1 MIRHRSNRTTHIFPA
16 ERDRARDFGFERKG
30 SGGRLTVGLLGG
42 SFNPAHDGHRY
53 ISEQAL
59 KRLRLDQVWW
69 LVSPQN
75 PLKAR
80 EGMASHAERM
90 ASARSV
96 ARHPRIRVSD
106 IESRIGLS
114 HTADVLVRLR
124 ERYPRIRFVWLMGAD
139 NLATIHRW
147 KHWHKIFTAIPI
159 AVFARPSY
167 DSRALA
173 GLAATRFSA
182 ARLAERKAASL
193 AYREPPAWVFLA
205 IRRHPAS
212 ATAIRAREGFSGS

>member
-1 MIRHRSNRTTHIFPA
+1 MFDPPQSLF
-16 ERDRARDFGFERKG
+16 RATAGVR
-30 SGGRLTVGLLGG
+30 GGRLAIGLLGG

-90 ASARSV
+90 ASARAV

-106 IESRIGLS
+106 IESRLGVA
-114 HTADVLVRLR
+114 HTAEVLARLQR
-124 ERYPRIRFVWLMGAD
+124 RHPRCRFVWLMGAD

-147 KHWHKIFTAIPI
+147 RNWRQIFMRVPI

-173 GLAATRFSA
+173 GLAATRFQA
-182 ARLAERKAASL
+182 ARLPERKASSL
-193 AYREPPAWVFLA
+193 ANREPPAWVFLA

-212 ATAIRAREGFSGS
+212 ATAIRARRDFPAS

>member
-1 MIRHRSNRTTHIFPA
+1 MFDPPDALFKAAAGPR
-16 ERDRARDFGFERKG
+16 
-30 SGGRLTVGLLGG
+30 GGRLSIGLLGG

-90 ASARSV
+90 ASARAV

-106 IESRIGLS
+106 IESRLGVA
-114 HTADVLVRLR
+114 HTAEVLARLHR
-124 ERYPRIRFVWLMGAD
+124 RYPRCRFVWLMGAD

-147 KHWHKIFTAIPI
+147 RNWRQIFMQVPI

-173 GLAATRFSA
+173 GLAATRFQA
-182 ARLAERKAASL
+182 ARLPERKASSL
-193 AYREPPAWVFLA
+193 ANREPPAWVFLA

-212 ATAIRAREGFSGS
+212 ATAIRARRDFPAS

>member
-1 MIRHRSNRTTHIFPA
+1 VHQKPDALFQEAAGP
-16 ERDRARDFGFERKG
+16 
-30 SGGRLTVGLLGG
+30 SGARLTVGLLGG

-90 ASARSV
+90 ACARAV

-106 IESRIGLS
+106 IESRLGVA
-114 HTADVLVRLR
+114 HTSEVLARLQR
-124 ERYPRIRFVWLMGAD
+124 RHPRYRFVWLMGAD

-147 KHWHKIFTAIPI
+147 RNWRQIFMRVPI

-173 GLAATRFSA
+173 GLAATRFQA
-182 ARLAERKAASL
+182 ARLPERKASSL
-193 AYREPPAWVFLA
+193 ANREPPAWVFLA

-212 ATAIRAREGFSGS
+212 ATAIRARRDHPAS

>member
-1 MIRHRSNRTTHIFPA
+1 MFDPSDDWF
-16 ERDRARDFGFERKG
+16 RATAGPT
-30 SGGRLTVGLLGG
+30 GGRLKIGLLGG

-90 ASARSV
+90 ASARAV

-106 IESRIGLS
+106 IESRLGVA
-114 HTADVLVRLR
+114 HTAEVLARLQQR
-124 ERYPRIRFVWLMGAD
+124 HPRCRFVWLMGAD

-147 KHWHKIFTAIPI
+147 RNWRQIFMRVPI

-173 GLAATRFSA
+173 GLAATRFQA
-182 ARLAERKAASL
+182 ARLPERKASSL
-193 AYREPPAWVFLA
+193 ANRVPPAWVFLA

-212 ATAIRAREGFSGS
+212 ATAIRARRDDPAS